1 LAIADFDELITAQIP
16 HLRRYAFALVG
27 DRDRADDLVQDCLE
41 RAWSRAHLWRQG
53 NIRGWLF
60 TIMHNVSI
68 NARRREFRAP
78 PLTSLDRPGL
88 EPSTRASQEDHLS
101 IGALHAAVNSLPQE
115 QQEVILLV
123 GLGEFSYAEAAE
135 VLGVPIGTVMSRLHR
150 GRERLR
156 QMLVGQGGPALR
168 RVK

>member
-1 LAIADFDELITAQIP
+1 
-16 HLRRYAFALVG
+16 
-27 DRDRADDLVQDCLE
+27 VQDCLE
-41 RAWSRAHLWRQG
+41 RAWSRSHLWRQG
-53 NIRGWLF
+53 NIRSWLF

-68 NARRREFRAP
+68 NARRRDFRAP

-88 EPSTRASQEDHLS
+88 EPSTRPVQEDHLS
-101 IGALHAAVNSLPQE
+101 VGALRAAVNSLPQE

-123 GLGEFSYAEAAE
+123 GLEEFSYAETAE
-135 VLGVPIGTVMSRLHR
+135 ILAVPIGTVMSRLHR

-156 QMLVGQGGPALR
+156 QMLAGQGGPALR

>member
-1 LAIADFDELITAQIP
+1 M
-16 HLRRYAFALVG
+16 G

-60 TIMHNVSI
+60 TIMHNVSV
-68 NARRREFRAP
+68 NGHRRENRAP

-88 EPSTRASQEDHLS
+88 EPSTRAAQEDHLS
-101 IGALHAAVNSLPQE
+101 IAALRDAVGTLPRE
-115 QQEVILLV
+115 QQDVILLV
-123 GLGEFSYAEAAE
+123 GLEEFSYSESAEI
-135 VLGVPIGTVMSRLHR
+135 LGVPIGTVMSRLHR

-156 QMLVGQGGPALR
+156 QLLTSQGGPSLR

>member
-1 LAIADFDELITAQIP
+1 
-16 HLRRYAFALVG
+16 LRRYAFALVG

-41 RAWSRAHLWRQG
+41 RAWSRAHLWRRG

-123 GLGEFSYAEAAE
+123 GLEEFSYAEAAE
-135 VLGVPIGTVMSRLHR
+135 ILGVPTGTVMSRPHR

-156 QMLVGQGGPALR
+156 QMLAGQGGPALR